1 MSKIQDTGFK
11 MQDIKPEQTIECC
24 IINVRFFVILA
35 KAGNQRKDWIPC
47 PPIKDFEG
55 RQERNDK
62 DTIRMGH

>member
-11 MQDIKPEQTIECC
+11 MQDIKPEQTIDCC

-35 KAGNQRKDWIPC
+35 KAGIQRKDWIPC
-47 PPIKDFEG
+47 
-55 RQERNDK
+55 QARNDK